1 MQYLKLLTVLLCLFQ
16 VEGKFQKLNC
26 EVFKTSFGEF
36 KECEIKAV
44 SRSKN
49 LINIQYIFK
58 DSLNPSY
65 VQLYFLKRGN
75 GYGWQPFL
83 YNIKFDFCDFL
94 IKRQPFMA
102 NLIYSYIKSYANFNN
117 TCPQPGSLVKL
128 TNFDLNVDTLRERF
142 PIEQGEYGLVVN
154 WFTKNKKMFSINGSI
169 LYSDY
174 KV

>member
-36 KECEIKAV
+36 KECEIKA
-44 SRSKN
+44 
-49 LINIQYIFK
+49 
-58 DSLNPSY
+58 